1 VGRASL
7 LSYSASSTI
16 APLWVPANPP
26 FVLGA
31 SSRGDLVAF
40 AANDPSGS
48 WLWEFHPAGPIY
60 GMPAYDPVQHRI
72 YFGAVDKR
80 LYALDEHGIFL
91 WSFATGDVVA
101 SRPAVVG
108 DEVIFGSEDRTVY
121 GLDAA
126 TGAERW
132 EQVIGGAVVSWPV
145 VVGNLAA
152 IGSDDSRVFGL
163 DPTNGEIKWTYE
175 GDDALVAAGSDGA
188 VYLLDERGK
197 RVRSWNT
204 NAATTPVDG
213 PSGGVGTNFHIG
225 GTSGGES
232 VWLADNNAVVY
243 RLGPSDPTVP
253 ALLPLAWLDDRSHR
267 VSPLNPLASF
277 YLPVADSRV
286 RLSSSTAVTRSPCST
301 RPPVPARRPG
311 VSPAANRSPRSSRLS
326 PGRRS

>member
-1 VGRASL
+1 VGRAGL

-40 AANDPSGS
+40 AANDPSDS

-60 GMPAYDPVQHRI
+60 GMPAYDPDQHRI

-80 LYALDEHGIFL
+80 LYALDE
-91 WSFATGDVVA
+91 
-101 SRPAVVG
+101 
-108 DEVIFGSEDRTVY
+108 
-121 GLDAA
+121 
-126 TGAERW
+126 
-132 EQVIGGAVVSWPV
+132 
-145 VVGNLAA
+145 
-152 IGSDDSRVFGL
+152 
-163 DPTNGEIKWTYE
+163 
-175 GDDALVAAGSDGA
+175 
-188 VYLLDERGK
+188 RGK
-197 RVRSWNT
+197 RVRFWNT

-213 PSGGVGTNFHIG
+213 PSGGAGANVHIG
-225 GTSGGES
+225 GASGGES

-243 RLGPSDPTVP
+243 RLGPSDATVP

-267 VSPLNPLASF
+267 GSPLNPLASF

-301 RPPVPARRPG
+301 RPPVPASRPG